1 MDELQHLLE
10 NLLTLNVQIYLIG
23 DFNIN
28 TLRSHTDLNK
38 TATEFSN
45 LLLSYFF
52 YPLINK
58 PTRVINESSSLLD
71 NAYTNIAQC
80 GGICSSGI
88 LTTDFSDH
96 YSIFSITN
104 FTLDKDKPVFIRK
117 REFSDSNKT

>member
-1 MDELQHLLE
+1 M
-10 NLLTLNVQIYLIG
+10 
-23 DFNIN
+23 
-28 TLRSHTDLNK
+28 SHTGLNK

-80 GGICSSGI
+80 GDICSSGI

-104 FTLDKDKPVFIRK
+104 FTFDKVQPVFIRK
-117 REFSDSNKT
+117 REKNRFHNVLKLQTWVSVYNADCANTAYK